1 MNNPLQR
8 RLLNS
13 TMPHGTCASN
23 SAFVTLIA
31 NESYVSGA
39 LCLKRSLM
47 RVRSAC
53 PIVLVVAD
61 PLPADAMAQ
70 LESEYD
76 SSNIRRLSALR
87 LSLDTYEQRVAHGPQ
102 DKLGVSA
109 GRRLQHL
116 QPAGSAKGK
125 GGGELRNT
133 RQLHRAGG
141 WAKRTHQKLLLFALG
156 GYRRMAFLDI
166 DMLVTRNID
175 ALLDSQLIPASFA
188 AVAALPYSTSSFNS
202 GVFVFEPS
210 LATAAALDDLS
221 RRATFRPVRSG
232 AGGGSSA
239 GRGGMG
245 AGPIRVR
252 GAGERFQLTD
262 QSILNHHFQGRWHS
276 LPFGYNLGVKVR
288 QVSPKLWARVELAV
302 IHYVHR
308 PKPWEHTLADP
319 DSSMSRLTRRLGI
332 EPVIR
337 AWRHRCLGA
346 PAGDL
351 QALSPEDRA
360 SLFE

>member
-87 LSLDTYEQRVAHGPQ
+87 LSLDTYEQWVAHGPQ

-232 AGGGSSA
+232 AGGEQCWAWRDGRRAHPCARCGRALSAHRPVHPEPPLPRQMALAAVWVQSRRQSASGVAKAVGSSSSPSST
-239 GRGGMG
+239 MSI
-245 AGPIRVR
+245 GPSL
-252 GAGERFQLTD
+252 GST
-262 QSILNHHFQGRWHS
+262 RW
-276 LPFGYNLGVKVR
+276 PI
-288 QVSPKLWARVELAV
+288 PT
-302 IHYVHR
+302 R
-308 PKPWEHTLADP
+308 P
-319 DSSMSRLTRRLGI
+319 
-332 EPVIR
+332 
-337 AWRHRCLGA
+337 C
-346 PAGDL
+346 
-351 QALSPEDRA
+351 RA
-360 SLFE
+360 SPGVWGLNRSSALGGTDALGRLQETCRH